1 MMVLCFCLCTVLFGV
16 AVIVYIYYNLLL
28 RPGMLESCSG
38 ELTWGSFYFLPVS
51 LLKIA
56 TVNSCQLF
64 FISSLCVMMT
74 GSTDTLGTELLESL
88 LKMAPSKEEEWKLRE
103 FKDESP
109 FKLGSAEKFLKA
121 VLDIPF
127 AFKRVDAMLYIANF
141 ELEVEYLRRSFET
154 LEVNF
159 TVILFSLS
167 STQSII
173 WPFFCSFFF

>member
-1 MMVLCFCLCTVLFGV
+1 
-16 AVIVYIYYNLLL
+16 
-28 RPGMLESCSG
+28 
-38 ELTWGSFYFLPVS
+38 
-51 LLKIA
+51 
-56 TVNSCQLF
+56 
-64 FISSLCVMMT
+64 MMT
-74 GSTDTLGTELLESL
+74 GSADTLGTELLESL

-159 TVILFSLS
+159 TVILFILS